1 MSSATI
7 RTRLY
12 CVVLGVFAAIAGGAA
27 LAAESAAAKPTFESL
42 DKNGD
47 GKVSL
52 NEAAEND
59 ALFVA
64 FKSLDTN
71 KDGLLTREEF
81 AAYLHQKPQA

>member
-1 MSSATI
+1 MIRIQATMI
-7 RTRLY
+7 QTR
-12 CVVLGVFAAIAGGAA
+12 VVLAALIALAGGAA
-27 LAAESAAAKPTFESL
+27 LAAQSAQPSFDSL
-42 DKNGD
+42 DKNSD

-71 KDGLLTREEF
+71 KDGLLSAEEF
-81 AAYLHQKPQA
+81 AAYQRDKPSA

>member
-1 MSSATI
+1 MI
-7 RTRLY
+7 RIQIA
-12 CVVLGVFAAIAGGAA
+12 VVLGLFAAGA
-27 LAAESAAAKPTFESL
+27 LAAQSGSPPTFESL

-71 KDGLLTREEF
+71 KDGLLSREEF
-81 AAYLHQKPQA
+81 AAYKP

>member
-1 MSSATI
+1 MRSAMI
-7 RTRLY
+7 RAQLY
-12 CVVLGVFAAIAGGAA
+12 CVAFGVFAAIAGSAA
-27 LAAESAAAKPTFESL
+27 LAAEPAGAKPTFESL

-52 NEAAEND
+52 NEASEND

-71 KDGLLTREEF
+71 KDGLLSREEF
-81 AAYLHQKPQA
+81 AAYMRDKPQA